1 MRKTVKNTF
10 QKVSLVMAGV
20 LLTLTACSANTVQT
34 DYADIPLQ
42 SEMVPS
48 ELTQSASGGQLEEA
62 AKPEQNV
69 ILYDSSSYTVF
80 SNELIDTYFIA
91 CGLLFDFEGNYLFD
105 PDMKVE
111 YQQTIEHFSSYKNH
125 PFIRELEAYVDM
137 ENKYADMG
145 VLYYLAQY
153 VISMS
158 NTGLGIANIQSQSFQ
173 SDEDF
178 YTFVEN
184 LNKFY
189 QDSGAEEFFKTSK
202 LHENQ
207 RQYLSEHMT
216 DVPVHDLL
224 REMEE
229 YVGNKSEVFG
239 GYNIHYCSLISV
251 YKSPN
256 NATFH
261 TFGMNQDMYLTSIQS
276 PLGFDGNFDVKQ
288 LFESYHHEAL
298 HMFINPGVEGQMQ
311 LIENLAKDKNP
322 SDFVSSQYRN
332 MPWHRITD
340 EAIVRAVQARIYGIV
355 YQNPELAYQE
365 ILAKEIR
372 AGFQNLDVVY
382 RCLEEYENN
391 RDEYPVID
399 DYAVKL
405 VECYL
410 N

>member
-1 MRKTVKNTF
+1 MKKTVKKAF
-10 QKVSLVMAGV
+10 QIVSLVMAGV
-20 LLTLTACSANTVQT
+20 LLTACSANTVQIGQT
-34 DYADIPLQ
+34 DIPLQ
-42 SEMVPS
+42 SEMVQS
-48 ELTQSASGGQLEEA
+48 EITQSSSGGQLEETVR
-62 AKPEQNV
+62 PEQNV
-69 ILYDSSSYTVF
+69 TLYNSSSYTVF

-105 PDMKVE
+105 SDMKVD
-111 YQQTIEHFSSYKNH
+111 YQQTMEHFSPYKDH
-125 PFIRELEAYVDM
+125 PFIRELGAYVDM
-137 ENKYADMG
+137 ENKYAEMG

-158 NTGLGIANIQSQSFQ
+158 NTGMGIANIQSQSFQ

-178 YTFVEN
+178 YAFVEN

-189 QDSGAEEFFKTSK
+189 QDSGAKEFFKTSK

-207 RQYLSEHMT
+207 RKYLSEHMT
-216 DVPVHDLL
+216 EVPVSDLL
-224 REMEE
+224 REMEA

-261 TFGMNQDMYLTSIQS
+261 TFGMNQDMFLTSIQS
-276 PLGFDGNFDVKQ
+276 PLGFDGDFHAKQ
-288 LFESYHHEAL
+288 LFESHHHEAL

-355 YQNPELAYQE
+355 YQNPELGYQE
-365 ILAKEIR
+365 ILEKEIR
-372 AGFQNLDVVY
+372 AGFQNLDAVY
-382 RCLEEYENN
+382 HCLEEYENN
-391 RDEYPVID
+391 RNEYPVID
-399 DYAVKL
+399 DYVVKL
-405 VECYL
+405 VEGYL